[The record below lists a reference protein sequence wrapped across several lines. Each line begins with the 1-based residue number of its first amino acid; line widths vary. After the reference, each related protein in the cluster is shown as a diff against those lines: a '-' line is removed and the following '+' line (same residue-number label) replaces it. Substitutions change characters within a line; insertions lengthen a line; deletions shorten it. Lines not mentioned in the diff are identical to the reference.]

1 MEARND
7 PGAGQ
12 VRLIP
17 TRSPNDMIRP
27 NSPEPAATHSANG
40 SLRRLFW
47 AGAALV
53 FFGSF
58 ILYARTM
65 EATASFWDSG
75 EFIAAAHILGIPH
88 SPGTPLFVLV
98 AKVASLLPLP
108 FLSIAQRV
116 NLMSAFCG
124 AAGVLFVYALAVR
137 FFDDMAGQSKNIADG
152 LVRVGGALAG
162 ALFLAFSDSHW
173 TNSIE
178 AEVYGMSTAFMGFM
192 TWLAL
197 KWGDLP
203 KTPRSTS
210 LIYLVFY
217 LLALSVG
224 FHLGTVLVFSGIFV
238 FVLMSKD
245 RPFSTAEWML
255 ASFTLA
261 LFVADA
267 TIYRNGGL
275 TVFLMVAL
283 AGILTWLYSRGRP
296 FAAVCAGLFVLG
308 LSVHLMLYLRSMHNP
323 AIDEGDPETWRNLY
337 AVLRREQYPPTS
349 VTARKAPFLWQLQ
362 HFNGYFQAQFQMFAT
377 YVGRLNLGSLIP
389 VALGIWGMV
398 DQFAKHR
405 KTFVML
411 FVTQLVMSLGL
422 IVFLNFSD
430 SEVRERDY
438 FYSPAFYYFAVYI
451 GIGAASVLNEIRGL
465 FARSPRPVIG
475 TAVAAAM
482 VAALPLFTLKQH
494 FFSHD
499 RSDSV
504 LCDEY
509 ARNMLV
515 CLEPNAILFTNGD
528 NDTFPLWY
536 IQEVEGYRRDVKV
549 VNLSLLNT
557 PWYIKQCRDNIPE
570 ETRLTEGGK
579 FPIVWRDDQIDAL
592 TPVPSGDGWLL
603 IRDLAVDHIIRTNR
617 FQRPVYFA
625 VTIPASTFAP
635 YREIL
640 EMEGLAYKVVPRRG
654 ERMVNV
660 PKLEDC
666 IVNQFKYSGILT
678 PSWTRDGSV
687 FLQPYIVHLIQNYS
701 VAFMELSF
709 AKHQEKN
716 YEAAI
721 RYMLIAQE
729 ISPHL
734 DPPRQLLGL
743 YYMDSGDTAR
753 AEQHYLDVLKEHP
766 NDFQAMYRLANVYE
780 RQGKYAQALEMIT
793 PIVADDPE
801 ARDLVVTA
809 YTLAARA
816 GMMERAREYLSD
828 WLARHPDDAE
838 ARKML
843 EDFDRTLREGR
854 PSQP

>member
-1 MEARND
+1 M
-7 PGAGQ
+7 
-12 VRLIP
+12 
-17 TRSPNDMIRP
+17 TRP
-27 NSPEPAATHSANG
+27 NPKEPVAAEPAHG
-40 SLRRLFW
+40 SLRKLFW
-47 AGAALV
+47 AGAALA
-53 FFGSF
+53 FLGSF
-58 ILYARTM
+58 YLYARTM
-65 EATASFWDSG
+65 EASASFWDSG
-75 EFIAAAHILGIPH
+75 EFIASAHILGVPH
-88 SPGTPLFVLV
+88 SPGTPLYVLV
-98 AKVASLLPLP
+98 AKVASLLPIW

-116 NLMSAFCG
+116 NLLSAFCG
-124 AAGVLFVYALAVR
+124 AAGALFVFVLCVR
-137 FFDDMAGQSKNIADG
+137 FFDDMAGPSKTTADG
-152 LVRVGGALAG
+152 LVRVGGALVG
-162 ALFLAFSDSHW
+162 AMFITFSDTYW

-192 TWLAL
+192 TWLVI

-224 FHLGTVLVFSGIFV
+224 FHLGTVLVFSGIFF

-245 RPFSTAEWML
+245 RPFSTAEWIV
-255 ASFTLA
+255 ASMTLA
-261 LFVADA
+261 IFVADA

-275 TVFLMVAL
+275 TVFFLVVMV
-283 AGILTWLYSRGRP
+283 GILIWYYSRGRS

-323 AIDEGDPETWRNLY
+323 SIDEGDPETWRNLY

-349 VTARKAPFLWQLQ
+349 ITARKAPFLWQLQ
-362 HFNGYFQAQFQMFAT
+362 HFNGYFQAQFQMFVA

-411 FVTQLVMSLGL
+411 FVTLMVMSLGL

-438 FYSPAFYYFAVYI
+438 FYSPAFYYFAMYI
-451 GIGAASVLNEIRGL
+451 GIGAASVLNELKGIFGRGGNPL
-465 FARSPRPVIG
+465 PA
-475 TAVAAAM
+475 TAVAAMALVAM
-482 VAALPLFTLKQH
+482 PLFTLKQH
-494 FFSHD
+494 YFTHD
-499 RSDSV
+499 RSHNHI
-504 LCDEY
+504 CQEY

-515 CLEPNAILFTNGD
+515 CLEPNAIIFTNGD

-557 PWYIKQCRDNIPE
+557 PWYIKQCRDNVPSG
-570 ETRLTEGGK
+570 TRQGEGGK

-592 TPVPSGDGWLL
+592 TPIPSQDGWLL
-603 IRDLAVDHIIRTNR
+603 VRDLAVDHIIRTNR
-617 FQRPVYFA
+617 FVRPIYFA
-625 VTIPASTFAP
+625 VTIPSATFAP
-635 YREIL
+635 YKDIM
-640 EMEGLAYKVVPRRG
+640 EMEGLAYKVVPRKG

-666 IVNQFKYSGILT
+666 IVNQYQYDGILT
-678 PSWTRDGSV
+678 KDWKSDGSV
-687 FLQPYIVHLIQNYS
+687 YLQDYVVHLIQNYS

-709 AKHQEKN
+709 AKHTAGDYN
-716 YEAAI
+716 AAI
-721 RYMLIAQE
+721 QYMQVAQE
-729 ISPHL
+729 ISPQL

-743 YYMDSGDTAR
+743 YYMDAGDTAR
-753 AEQHYLDVLKEHP
+753 AEQHYLAVLKERP
-766 NDFQAMYRLANVYE
+766 KDFQAMYRLANVYE
-780 RQGKYAQALEMIT
+780 RQGKYDKALDMIQ
-793 PIVADDPE
+793 PILADDPE

-809 YTLAARA
+809 YSLAARG
-816 GMMERAREYLSD
+816 GMFERAREYLTD
-828 WLARHPDDAE
+828 WIARHPEDAD

-843 EDFDRTLREGR
+843 EDFDGKLREGKSAKK
-854 PSQP
+854 P

>member
-1 MEARND
+1 
-7 PGAGQ
+7 
-12 VRLIP
+12 
-17 TRSPNDMIRP
+17 MIRP
-27 NSPEPAATHSANG
+27 KSQATADAVPANG
-40 SLRRLFW
+40 MLRRLFW
-47 AGAALV
+47 AGAAFA
-53 FFGSF
+53 FFGSL

-75 EFIAAAHILGIPH
+75 EFIASAYILGIPH
-88 SPGTPLFVLV
+88 SPGTPLFILV
-98 AKVASLLPLP
+98 AKVASLLPIP

-116 NLMSAFCG
+116 NLLSAFCG

-137 FFDDMAGQSKNIADG
+137 IFDDMAGQSKSLSDG
-152 LVRVGGALAG
+152 LVRIGGALTG

-173 TNSIE
+173 TNSVE

-224 FHLGTVLVFSGIFV
+224 FHLGTVLVFSGIFF

-245 RPFSTAEWML
+245 RPFTTAEWFL
-255 ASFTLA
+255 ASFSLA
-261 LFVADA
+261 LFMADA

-275 TVFLMVAL
+275 TVFLLLVYAVVL
-283 AGILTWLYSRGRP
+283 AWQYSRGRS
-296 FAAVCAGLFVLG
+296 FAAACAGLFLLG
-308 LSVHLMLYLRSMHNP
+308 LTVHLYLYLRSMHNP

-349 VTARKAPFLWQLQ
+349 VIHRKADFLWQLQ
-362 HFNGYFQAQFQMFAT
+362 HFNGYFQAQFQMFSA

-438 FYSPAFYYFAVYI
+438 FYSPAFYYFAIYI
-451 GIGAASVLNEIRGL
+451 GIGAASVLNELKGV
-465 FARSPRPVIG
+465 FARWGRPVLATG
-475 TAVAAAM
+475 AVAAAM
-482 VAALPLFTLKQH
+482 AIMPLFTLKTH
-494 FFSHD
+494 FFTHD
-499 RSDSV
+499 RSRSV
-504 LCDEY
+504 ICAEY

-557 PWYIKQCRDNIPE
+557 PWYIKQCRDNIPP
-570 ETRLTEGGK
+570 ETQVAEGGK

-592 TPVPSGDGWLL
+592 TPVPSEGGWLL

-617 FQRPVYFA
+617 FQRPIYFA
-625 VTIPASTFAP
+625 VTIPAATFAP

-640 EMEGLAYKVVPRRG
+640 EMEGLAYKVVPRKG

-666 IVNQFKYSGILT
+666 IVNQYQYSGILT
-678 PSWTRDGSV
+678 ADWKRDDSV
-687 FLQPYIVHLIQNYS
+687 HRQQYVVHLIQNYS

-709 AKHQEKN
+709 AKHEEGN
-716 YEAAI
+716 HEAAI
-721 RYMLIAQE
+721 EYMLTAQE

-743 YYMDSGDTAR
+743 YYMDAGDTTR
-753 AEQHYLDVLKEHP
+753 AIQHYLEVLKDRP

-780 RQGKYAQALEMIT
+780 RTGQYDKALEMIQ
-793 PIVADDPE
+793 PILADDPE
-801 ARDLVVTA
+801 ARDLMVTA
-809 YTLAARA
+809 YTLAARG
-816 GMMERAREYLSD
+816 GMVPRAREYLTD
-828 WLARHPDDAE
+828 WIARHPGDTE

-843 EDFDRTLREGR
+843 EDFDRVLSEER
-854 PSQP
+854 SAQP